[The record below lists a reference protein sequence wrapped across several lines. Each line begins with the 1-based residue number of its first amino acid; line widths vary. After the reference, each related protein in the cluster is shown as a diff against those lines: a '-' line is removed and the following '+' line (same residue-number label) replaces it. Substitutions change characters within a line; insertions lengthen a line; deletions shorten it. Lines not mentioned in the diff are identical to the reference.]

1 MRIKSHHL
9 KYKHLIFLFFYSL
22 FINAQKTINTD
33 FENRTDTSLINSIYY
48 IPGENVFTPKFHALN
63 AGLNQ
68 FSIDPLLM
76 DYGWCTKLFS
86 SNYSNVKYVKDSIP
100 NLLAKY
106 DYGMDLAHWFSI
118 NFYRPVG
125 KSDVFLKFNRNYS
138 GKLVKEF
145 PDDPPEIESRN
156 FILGSKIHF
165 SESYSMTLGYFNNH
179 TVKLESA
186 GVLSGSKYTK
196 VDEISSFTVD
206 PNLSSAENNVFNNGL
221 ILKNQIKLYSKQDS
235 TFKDQF
241 KFGVNLETR
250 IEEDRLSFSMNK
262 ADIDSGYF
270 SSIYLDS
277 TETFDSIGFKKI
289 IIKPSLYWLSGDTLR
304 GLEIGY
310 DKRIYDYAILTRSNI
325 FFNSHY
331 RKSNVNYILNG
342 SYGLESYWKS
352 NYSFLFKLHKTYL
365 NKNDFQFSL
374 SLKRETP
381 EFLFIHYSSNHF
393 KWDTQ
398 FSSVQK
404 QSLKLKYTFDEI
416 NTTIQGEVNH
426 LLNYIYF
433 NELSDLKQVDASVL
447 ISKIKFKNVIS
458 FKQFKL
464 TSGVVGQVANSDLIR
479 IPNFYTRNSLAFN
492 FFVRKVPFSLGS
504 VFTYFTSYK
513 GLGYNPAI
521 RHFNL
526 GTTGVGGFPVLDLF
540 FVVRVG
546 PADLYVRYDN
556 LFFESENMDMF
567 LGSNFPIAKP
577 FLHFGLK
584 WLLKK

>member
-1 MRIKSHHL
+1 MKIKSYNL
-9 KYKHLIFLFFYSL
+9 KYTHLIFLFFSPL

-33 FENRTDTSLINSIYY
+33 FENRVDSSLINSIFY
-48 IPGENVFTPKFHALN
+48 IPGEGVFTPKFYALN

-68 FSIDPLLM
+68 FSIEPLLM
-76 DYGWCTKLFS
+76 DYGWSSKLFS
-86 SNYSNVKYVKDSIP
+86 SNYSDFNYVKDSIP

-125 KSDVFLKFNRNYS
+125 KSDLFLKFNRNYS
-138 GKLVKEF
+138 EDLFDNTEV
-145 PDDPPEIESRN
+145 ESRN

-165 SESYSMTLGYFNNH
+165 SESYSMSLGYFNNH
-179 TVKLESA
+179 TIKSESA
-186 GVLSGSKYTK
+186 GVLSVLNYTK
-196 VDEISSFTVD
+196 LDEISPFTVD

-221 ILKNQIKLYSKQDS
+221 VLKNRIKLYSKQDS
-235 TFKDQF
+235 AFKEQF

-277 TETFDSIGFKKI
+277 TETFDSIGFQKL

-310 DKRIYDYAILTRSNI
+310 DKRIYDYTILTRSNI
-325 FFNSHY
+325 FFNSHF

-352 NYSFLFKLHKTYL
+352 NYSFLFKLQKTYL
-365 NKNDFQFSL
+365 NRNDFQFSL

-393 KWDTQ
+393 KWDTD
-398 FSSVQK
+398 FSSVQN
-404 QSLKLKYTFDEI
+404 QSVKLRYTFDKI
-416 NTTIQGEVNH
+416 NTTIQGEINH

-433 NELSDLKQVDASVL
+433 NELSDLKQQDASVL
-447 ISKIKFKNVIS
+447 ISKIKFNNVIS

-464 TSGVVGQVANSDLIR
+464 TSGIVAQVSNSDLIR
-479 IPNFYTRNSLAFN
+479 IPNLYTRNSLAFN
-492 FFVRKVPFSLGS
+492 FFIRKVPLSIGS

-513 GLGYNPAI
+513 GLDYNPAI

-526 GTTGVGGFPVLDLF
+526 GASDVGGFPVVDLF
-540 FVVRVG
+540 FVARVG

-556 LFFESENMDMF
+556 LFFESENRDMF
-567 LGSNFPIAKP
+567 LASNFPLAKP
-577 FLHFGLK
+577 FLHVGLK
-584 WLLKK
+584 WFLKN

>member
-1 MRIKSHHL
+1 MRIKGYNL

-33 FENRTDTSLINSIYY
+33 FENRVDSSLINSIFY
-48 IPGENVFTPKFHALN
+48 IPGESVFTPKFHALN

-68 FSIDPLLM
+68 FSIEPLLM
-76 DYGWCTKLFS
+76 DYGWSSKLFS
-86 SNYSNVKYVKDSIP
+86 SNYSDFSYVKDSIP

-125 KSDVFLKFNRNYS
+125 KSDLFLKFNRNYS
-138 GKLVKEF
+138 DNLYVNTEV
-145 PDDPPEIESRN
+145 ESRN

-179 TVKLESA
+179 TIKSESA
-186 GVLSGSKYTK
+186 GVTSALNYTK
-196 VDEISSFTVD
+196 VDEISSFTVN

-221 ILKNQIKLYSKQDS
+221 VLKNQIKLYSKKDS
-235 TFKDQF
+235 AFKEQF

-277 TETFDSIGFKKI
+277 TETFDSIGFQKL

-304 GLEIGY
+304 GLEIGF
-310 DKRIYDYAILTRSNI
+310 DKRIYDYEVLTRSNI
-325 FFNSHY
+325 FFKSHF

-352 NYSFLFKLHKTYL
+352 NYSFLFNLHKTYL
-365 NKNDFQFSL
+365 NRNDLQFSL

-381 EFLFIHYSSNHF
+381 EFLFVHYSSNHF
-393 KWDTQ
+393 KWDTD
-398 FSSVQK
+398 FSSVQN
-404 QSLKLKYTFDEI
+404 QSVELKYTFDKI
-416 NTTIQGEVNH
+416 NTTIQGEINH

-433 NELSDLKQVDASVL
+433 NELNNLKQQDASVL
-447 ISKIKFKNVIS
+447 ISKIKFNNVIS

-464 TSGVVGQVANSDLIR
+464 TSGIVGQVSNSDIIR
-479 IPNFYTRNSLAFN
+479 IPNLYTRNSLSFN
-492 FFVRKVPFSLGS
+492 FFVRKVPFSIGS

-513 GLGYNPAI
+513 GLDYNPAI

-526 GTTGVGGFPVLDLF
+526 GTSYVGGFPVVDLF
-540 FVVRVG
+540 FVARVG

-556 LFFESENMDMF
+556 LFFESENRDMF
-567 LGSNFPIAKP
+567 LGSNFPLAKP

-584 WLLKK
+584 WLLKN

>member
-1 MRIKSHHL
+1 MRIKGHNL
-9 KYKHLIFLFFYSL
+9 KYKHLIFFFFFSL

-33 FENRTDTSLINSIYY
+33 FEIRTDSSLINSIFY
-48 IPGENVFTPKFHALN
+48 IPGENVFNPKFYALN

-76 DYGWCTKLFS
+76 DYGWCSKLFS
-86 SNYSNVKYVKDSIP
+86 ANYSNFKYVKDSIP
-100 NLLAKY
+100 NLLAQY
-106 DYGMDLAHWFSI
+106 DYGMDLAHWFRI

-125 KSDVFLKFNRNYS
+125 NSDLFLKFNRNYS
-138 GKLVKEF
+138 
-145 PDDPPEIESRN
+145 DDLYNNTEVESRN
-156 FILGSKIHF
+156 FMLGSKIHF

-179 TVKLESA
+179 TIKSESA
-186 GVLSGSKYTK
+186 GVTSVLNYTK
-196 VDEISSFTVD
+196 VDEISSFTVN

-221 ILKNQIKLYSKQDS
+221 VLKNQIKLYSKQDS
-235 TFKDQF
+235 TFKEQF

-270 SSIYLDS
+270 SNIYLDS
-277 TETFDSIGFKKI
+277 TETFDSIGFQKL

-304 GLEIGY
+304 GLEIGF
-310 DKRIYDYAILTRSNI
+310 DKRIYDYEVLNRSNI
-325 FFNSHY
+325 FFKSHF

-352 NYSFLFKLHKTYL
+352 NYSFLFRLHKTYI
-365 NKNDFQFSL
+365 NRNDLQFSL
-374 SLKRETP
+374 SLKSETP

-398 FSSVQK
+398 FSSVQN
-404 QSLKLKYTFDEI
+404 QSLKLKFTFDKF
-416 NTTIQGEVNH
+416 NTSVQGEINH

-433 NELSDLKQVDASVL
+433 NELSDLKQQDASVFV
-447 ISKIKFKNVIS
+447 SKIKFKNVIS
-458 FKQFKL
+458 FKHFKL
-464 TSGVVGQVANSDLIR
+464 TSGIIGQVSNSNLIR

-526 GTTGVGGFPVLDLF
+526 GTADVGGFPVVDLF

-546 PADLYVRYDN
+546 PADLYVKYDN
-556 LFFESENMDMF
+556 LFFDSENMDMF
-567 LGSNFPIAKP
+567 LGSNFPLAKP

-584 WLLKK
+584 WFLKN

>member
-1 MRIKSHHL
+1 MKIKSYNL
-9 KYKHLIFLFFYSL
+9 KYTHLIFLFFSSL

-33 FENRTDTSLINSIYY
+33 FENRVDSSLINSIFY
-48 IPGENVFTPKFHALN
+48 IPGEGVFTPKFYALN

-68 FSIDPLLM
+68 FSIEPLLM
-76 DYGWCTKLFS
+76 DYGWSSKLFS
-86 SNYSNVKYVKDSIP
+86 SNYSDFNYVKDSIP

-125 KSDVFLKFNRNYS
+125 KSDLFLKFNRNYS
-138 GKLVKEF
+138 EDLFDNTEV
-145 PDDPPEIESRN
+145 ESRN
-156 FILGSKIHF
+156 FILGSKIYF
-165 SESYSMTLGYFNNH
+165 SESYSMSLGYFNNH
-179 TVKLESA
+179 TIKSESA
-186 GVLSGSKYTK
+186 GVLSVLNYTK
-196 VDEISSFTVD
+196 LDEISPFTVD

-221 ILKNQIKLYSKQDS
+221 VLKNRIKLYSKQDS
-235 TFKDQF
+235 AFKEQF

-262 ADIDSGYF
+262 SDIDSGYF

-277 TETFDSIGFKKI
+277 TETFDSIGFQKL

-310 DKRIYDYAILTRSNI
+310 DKRIYDYTILTRSNI
-325 FFNSHY
+325 FFNSHF

-352 NYSFLFKLHKTYL
+352 NYSFLFKLQKTYL
-365 NKNDFQFSL
+365 NRNDFQFSL

-393 KWDTQ
+393 KWDTD
-398 FSSVQK
+398 FSSVQN
-404 QSLKLKYTFDEI
+404 QSVKLRYTFDKI
-416 NTTIQGEVNH
+416 NTTIQGEINH

-433 NELSDLKQVDASVL
+433 NELSDLKQQDASVL
-447 ISKIKFKNVIS
+447 ISKIKFNNVIS

-464 TSGVVGQVANSDLIR
+464 TSGIVAQVSNSDLIR
-479 IPNFYTRNSLAFN
+479 IPNLYTRNSLAFN
-492 FFVRKVPFSLGS
+492 FFIRKVPLSIGS

-513 GLGYNPAI
+513 GLDYNPAI

-526 GTTGVGGFPVLDLF
+526 GASNVGGFPVVDVF
-540 FVVRVG
+540 FVARVG

-556 LFFESENMDMF
+556 LFFESENRDMF
-567 LGSNFPIAKP
+567 LASNFPLAKP
-577 FLHFGLK
+577 FLHVGLK
-584 WLLKK
+584 WFLKN